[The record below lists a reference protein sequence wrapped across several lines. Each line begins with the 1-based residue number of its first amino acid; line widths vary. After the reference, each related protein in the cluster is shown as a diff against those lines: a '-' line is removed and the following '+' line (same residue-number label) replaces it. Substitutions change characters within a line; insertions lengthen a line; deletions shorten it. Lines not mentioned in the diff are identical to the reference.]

1 MARLWDTG
9 TNEGR
14 ITLIFFP
21 LMLFDKS
28 FNFQLNV
35 LPSSSHSTSS
45 QPPPRSRSTSATLVL
60 DLELDLHHARARP
73 RARPRD
79 GALWRS
85 TGLVVNEGSASL
97 SCPPTAAPGFAEFEL
112 PATPRQRGLG
122 PTAIPTHVM
131 DATASGMASVA
142 APPRARR
149 LWDFAGGSF
158 SGSFSSCVVFNFAA
172 RCCRRRNFA

>member
-14 ITLIFFP
+14 ITVIFFP
-21 LMLFDKS
+21 LMRFDKS

-35 LPSSSHSTSS
+35 LPSNSRSTSS
-45 QPPPRSRSTSATLVL
+45 RPPPRSRSSSTSTTLVL
-60 DLELDLHHARARP
+60 DLEPDLRHARARP

-85 TGLVVNEGSASL
+85 TGLVVGEGSASL

-112 PATPRQRGLG
+112 PATPRRQGLG
-122 PTAIPTHVM
+122 PAAIPTHVM
-131 DATASGMASVA
+131 DATASGTASVA

-158 SGSFSSCVVFNFAA
+158 SGSFSSRVVFNFAA
-172 RCCRRRNFA
+172 RCCRR